1 MRRHVKFNNPAW
13 RIPTPFY
20 PISVSLL
27 FALFMD
33 PLLIRCTVGSVM
45 GRCYLRTEL
54 FDEPKHLVLAQGGSR
69 SHPDGTLI
77 G

>member
-1 MRRHVKFNNPAW
+1 
-13 RIPTPFY
+13 
-20 PISVSLL
+20 
-27 FALFMD
+27 MD